1 MVSLTTYGPSQCDS
15 DAASA
20 RILFHVPPCY
30 DESSN
35 GAFARSVC
43 RLVMATSIK
52 VRAPRRSVLAASG
65 LLGSGPVLT
74 TTTSRAR
81 SGVYSQP

>member
-1 MVSLTTYGPSQCDS
+1 MLLGLVALCPRVPCPVY
-15 DAASA
+15 AAEHSE
-20 RILFHVPPCY
+20 L
-30 DESSN
+30 
-35 GAFARSVC
+35 AFARSVC
-43 RLVMATSIK
+43 RLVMAASIK

-74 TTTSRAR
+74 TTSRAR